1 MSHNTEDSTHPI
13 SLFRRGIYSQE
24 WIKEFYTQA
33 GKWWGPEI
41 NGLEKMRAAII
52 ERLCGK
58 GIKRILELGA
68 GAGLTAALMA
78 DDGHHVIAVELSPI
92 YANYAREH
100 LKTPRTGIL
109 EVIEADFYTVELADR
124 FDVVCYW
131 DGFGV
136 GSDADHRRLLR
147 RIAQDWLAPGG
158 SVLMDVFSPVKPAR
172 DANTTVLLDPLDDVP
187 ESVKMN
193 RRCYF
198 DPLNCRWID
207 EWEPVENPGKAL
219 AQTVRCYTPA
229 DFVLLLEGTNLRLK
243 HLEID
248 GEALDFKSDSI
259 VTNGP
264 LMETYSYLVQLV
276 ADQITSD

>member
-1 MSHNTEDSTHPI
+1 MSHNSESTAHPV
-13 SLFRRGIYSQE
+13 SLFQQGNYSQE
-24 WIKEFYTQA
+24 WIKDFYSQA
-33 GKWWGPEI
+33 SKWWGPEV
-41 NGLEKMRAAII
+41 NGLEKRRAAAI

-78 DDGHHVIAVELSPI
+78 DDGHHVVAVELSPI

-100 LKTPRTGIL
+100 LKTPRSGTL
-109 EVIEADFYTVELADR
+109 EFIEADFYTVELEGR

-136 GSDADHRRLLR
+136 GSDADHRHLLQ
-147 RIAQDWLAPGG
+147 RIAQHWLAPGG
-158 SVLMDVFSPVKPAR
+158 FVLMDVFSPLKPAR
-172 DANTTVLLDPLDDVP
+172 SANTTVQLDPLKSVP

-193 RRCYF
+193 HRCHF

-207 EWEPVENPGKAL
+207 EWEPVDEPDKAL
-219 AQTVRCYTPA
+219 AQTLRCYTPV
-229 DFVLLLEGTNLRLK
+229 DFLLLLEGTHLTLK
-243 HLEID
+243 HLEVD
-248 GEALDFKSDSI
+248 GEALDFKSGSI

-264 LMETYSYLVQLV
+264 LMDAYSYLVQLEAV
-276 ADQITSD
+276 VSD